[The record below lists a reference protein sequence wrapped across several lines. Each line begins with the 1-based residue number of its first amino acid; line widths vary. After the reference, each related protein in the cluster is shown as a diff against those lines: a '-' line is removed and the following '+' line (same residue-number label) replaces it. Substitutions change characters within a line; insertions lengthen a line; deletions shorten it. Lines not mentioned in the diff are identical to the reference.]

1 MTVVSKPNDLTAGV
15 GEIVAAELSPAEI
28 GSDKL
33 DRINL
38 IDDLLPQ
45 TQCGQCG
52 FVEGCRP
59 YAAAMVL
66 SDEPANLCVPG
77 GQPLADQLAK
87 LLGQALK
94 PAAPSRWPLDP
105 VTAKP
110 VEVEAVIDEA
120 LCIGCYK
127 CVTACPVDAIVG
139 AAKLMHTVIASDC
152 TGCEL
157 CLEPCPVDCIDL
169 IEVSTQKLSQ
179 PHLRLQFKTRYA
191 RHQSRLSNQIEEAK
205 GTAPIVSAK
214 QTQASSASASSLSA
228 QLSASSAK
236 ARIEA
241 AKLRTQLAK
250 LKRQQVTL
258 MDRARSDTGAAD
270 PELDN
275 LNAEI
280 QLLEARLNNQPS
292 FESPPS

>member
-1 MTVVSKPNDLTAGV
+1 MTGMSEPSDR
-15 GEIVAAELSPAEI
+15 ISAA
-28 GSDKL
+28 KL
-33 DRINL
+33 DQIDL
-38 IDDLLPQ
+38 IDELLPQ

-52 FVEGCRP
+52 FAEGCRP
-59 YAAAMVL
+59 YAKAMVL

-87 LLGQALK
+87 LLGRALK

-169 IEVSTQKLSQ
+169 VEVNTQKLNQ
-179 PHLRLQFKTRYA
+179 PHLRNQFKARYA
-191 RHQSRLSNQIEEAK
+191 RRQERLSSLVKHAK
-205 GTAPIVSAK
+205 GSAPIVSAK
-214 QTQASSASASSLSA
+214 QTQASSASLSPASA

-250 LKRQQVTL
+250 LKRQQLALV
-258 MDRARSDTGAAD
+258 DRLPTDTAA
-270 PELDN
+270 ENLKLDS
-275 LNAEI
+275 LNAQIQDLEI
-280 QLLEARLNNQPS
+280 RLSQPTSENTQL
-292 FESPPS
+292 

>member
-15 GEIVAAELSPAEI
+15 DQLVAAELSPAEI

-94 PAAPSRWPLDP
+94 PAAPSQWPIDP
-105 VTAKP
+105 VTDKP

-169 IEVSTQKLSQ
+169 VEVNTQKLNQ
-179 PHLRLQFKTRYA
+179 PHLRNQFKARHA
-191 RHQSRLSNQIEEAK
+191 RHQERLSGLVKHAK
-205 GTAPIVSAK
+205 GSAPIVSAK
-214 QTQASSASASSLSA
+214 QTQASSASVSPLSA

-250 LKRQQVTL
+250 LKRQQVAL

-270 PELDN
+270 PKLDN

-280 QLLEARLNNQPS
+280 QHLEARLNNKPNPTN
-292 FESPPS
+292 PPS

>member
-1 MTVVSKPNDLTAGV
+1 MTQGRKPSNQVIDSA
-15 GEIVAAELSPAEI
+15 
-28 GSDKL
+28 KL

-52 FVEGCRP
+52 FVEGCHP
-59 YAAAMVL
+59 YARAMVL

-77 GQPLADQLAK
+77 GQPLADQLAA
-87 LLGQALK
+87 LLGHKLK
-94 PAAPSRWPLDP
+94 PVAPSRWPIDP
-105 VTAKP
+105 LTGKP

-169 IEVSTQKLSQ
+169 VEVNTQKLNQ
-179 PHLRLQFKTRYA
+179 PKLRQQFKTRYT

-214 QTQASSASASSLSA
+214 QTQASSASAPSLSG
-228 QLSASSAK
+228 QLTASSAK

-250 LKRQQVTL
+250 LKRQQVALTN
-258 MDRARSDTGAAD
+258 RSRSGTIASD
-270 PELDN
+270 PKSESLH
-275 LNAEI
+275 AEI
-280 QLLEARLNNQPS
+280 QRLEARINQSNPAN
-292 FESPPS
+292 PPS